1 MSKLIESEMWRDE
14 ENGHTITITCD
25 SFSALAE
32 VVYIGK
38 HREEITLEVLQRARS
53 QLGLG
58 IGPSV
63 PVFVAV
69 VKLSPL
75 PNKSPSESS
84 DAMVGRVWLPRGLV
98 RHFREYFY
106 LLNDVVA

>member
-1 MSKLIESEMWRDE
+1 MSNLIVSEIWRDD

-32 VVYIGK
+32 IACVGK
-38 HREEITLEVLQRARS
+38 QREEITLEVSQRARS
-53 QLGLG
+53 KLGIG

-63 PVFVAV
+63 PIFVAV
-69 VKLSPL
+69 VKLSP
-75 PNKSPSESS
+75 SPSSS
-84 DAMVGRVWLPRGLV
+84 LSIPSDTMDGRVWLPPGLV

-106 LLNDVVA
+106 ELEKN

>member
-1 MSKLIESEMWRDE
+1 MSNLLDSEIWRDD
-14 ENGHTITITCD
+14 ENGQTITITCD

-32 VVYIGK
+32 IACMGK
-38 HREEITLEVLQRARS
+38 QREEITLEVSQRARS
-53 QLGLG
+53 KLGLG

-63 PVFVAV
+63 PIFVAV

-75 PNKSPSESS
+75 PSRSLSIPTVT
-84 DAMVGRVWLPRGLV
+84 MVGRVWLPRGLV

-106 LLNDVVA
+106 VLKE